1 MEYTPDNLGAD
12 SLDTVELP
20 MALVEAFD
28 INISDE
34 EAEKIRSLR
43 TRGKCVTTSAD
54 ARRAAIQFDA

>member
-28 INISDE
+28 ITIS
-34 EAEKIRSLR
+34 ALCR
-43 TRGKCVTTSAD
+43 KCMTTSAD

>member
-1 MEYTPDNLGAD
+1 MEHTPDNLGAD

-34 EAEKIRSLR
+34 EAEKIRSFR
-43 TRGKCVTTSAD
+43 TRGKCMTASAD